1 MADPSGTVEQ
11 TYRALGIAWPGGLA
25 DAIRTH
31 LAERPKGARGV
42 HEYSLA
48 EMGLDAATE
57 RARFTRYQ
65 STYGVP
71 AEV

>member
-1 MADPSGTVEQ
+1 
-11 TYRALGIAWPGGLA
+11 
-25 DAIRTH
+25 
-31 LAERPKGARGV
+31 
-42 HEYSLA
+42 
-48 EMGLDAATE
+48 MGLDPSTE